1 MHLLHNERGKRCAIA
16 SPHYYPHSIPSELA
30 KQPEGEDQKIVG
42 WLECANQLRD
52 RHNKINGNLRPAS
65 LLLLSGWLVKRKR
78 VQWTAADY
86 MGCVAKSKRIN
97 PLAWFL
103 SCFNCKPHPNE
114 KETFTRETSQ
124 RGHSAKQQS
133 PAPPPHHQSFLRKYY
148 ESLKDKLKRFWKGLP
163 DQIGKTRAGLMR
175 ISNCDECA
183 INIDFSKDLALINFF
198 NISAFE

>member
-86 MGCVAKSKRIN
+86 MGYHNRGSHHGSQSAG
-97 PLAWFL
+97 
-103 SCFNCKPHPNE
+103 
-114 KETFTRETSQ
+114 ETSQ